1 MAKQSFHFRNAFD
14 ARNAHNFYE
23 VFESAGIAISPVARQ
38 RIEDKMHEINSYQPV
53 IGVMGKTGVG
63 KSSLCNALFGDNVCK
78 VSDVEACTREQ
89 QSVTLN
95 TGGHGIRL
103 VDVPGVGESRERDD
117 EYRELYRTLIP
128 ETDALFWVLKGDD
141 RAFSTDENFYKY
153 IVKPYIDK
161 GKPFFVVLNQVDKV
175 EPYREWDHEQHCPGM
190 KQGHNIEQKRR
201 YVADVFGLPPSQV
214 LAVSADER
222 YGLVS
227 LVDELIH
234 TLPNDKK
241 YIVIDQLEEENLS
254 EQAKQEAERGFVNTV
269 VEVIGAVVG
278 KVVDVVVDVVV
289 DRVLGPIRSLFS
301 LF

>member
-1 MAKQSFHFRNAFD
+1 MAKQSFNVHNAFD
-14 ARNAHNFYE
+14 ARNNRDFYAI
-23 VFESAGIAISPVARQ
+23 FESVGVPISPVARQ
-38 RIEDKMHEINSYQPV
+38 RIEEKMHEINNYRPV

-63 KSSLCNALFGDNVCK
+63 KSSLCNALFGEDVCE

-95 TGGHGIRL
+95 TGGRGIQL

-153 IVKPYIDK
+153 IVKTYIDK
-161 GKPFFVVLNQVDKV
+161 GKPFFVVLNQVDKI
-175 EPYREWDHEQHCPGM
+175 EPYREWDVSQRCPGVT
-190 KQGHNIEQKRR
+190 QFHNIEKKRA
-201 YVADVFGLPPSQV
+201 YVANAFGLPQSQV

-222 YGLVS
+222 YGLVE

-234 TLPNDKK
+234 ALPNDKK
-241 YIVIDQLEEENLS
+241 HIVIDQVEEEHRS
-254 EQAKQEAERGFVNTV
+254 QQAKEEAWSGFVDTV
-269 VEVIGAVVG
+269 VEVIGGVVG
-278 KVVDVVVDVVV
+278 KVVDVVVD
-289 DRVLGPIRSLFS
+289 RVFGPIRSFFS